1 MLRSRK
7 SLSGLADPVSGYI
20 CHRRPFVRCR
30 YAVFDSEHPRPSRP
44 RHMTSTSR
52 PLISSTDLQLKI
64 VADLDDELARH
75 HRAAF
80 GWALACCRWD
90 RGAAEDVLQTSYLKI
105 VDGRARFANGGEFR
119 TFLFGVIR
127 RTSSEERRRRIVRA
141 TLSLGL
147 LAPRDTPT
155 VQHEGLDPI
164 IRDEASRELVAAL
177 KQLSSRQRDVLHL
190 VFYQD
195 LTIAAAADVIGVSIG
210 SARVHY
216 ERGKARLRQILG
228 EES

>member
-1 MLRSRK
+1 L
-7 SLSGLADPVSGYI
+7 
-20 CHRRPFVRCR
+20 
-30 YAVFDSEHPRPSRP
+30 
-44 RHMTSTSR
+44 
-52 PLISSTDLQLKI
+52 I
-64 VADLDDELARH
+64 VAELDDELERH
-75 HRAAF
+75 HRASF

-90 RGAAEDVLQTSYLKI
+90 RSAAEDVLQTAYLKI
-105 VDGRARFANGGEFR
+105 VDGRARFSNGAGFR

-127 RTSSEERRRRIVRA
+127 RTASEERRRQVVRA

-147 LAPRDTPT
+147 LTPHDTPS

-164 IRDEASRELVAAL
+164 IRDDASRQLIAAL
-177 KQLSSRQRDVLHL
+177 KQLPARQRDVLHL
-190 VFYQD
+190 VFYQE

>member
-1 MLRSRK
+1 
-7 SLSGLADPVSGYI
+7 
-20 CHRRPFVRCR
+20 
-30 YAVFDSEHPRPSRP
+30 
-44 RHMTSTSR
+44 
-52 PLISSTDLQLKI
+52 
-64 VADLDDELARH
+64 VADFDEQLARH
-75 HRAAF
+75 HQAAF

-90 RGAAEDVLQTSYLKI
+90 RGAAEDVLQTAYLKI
-105 VDGRARFANGGEFR
+105 VDGRARYLDRSEFQ

-127 RTSSEERRRRIVRA
+127 RTAGEERRRRAVRT

-147 LAPRDTPT
+147 LTPRETPS
-155 VQHEGLDPI
+155 VAHDGLDPI
-164 IRDEASRELVAAL
+164 IRDEASRQLIAAL

-195 LTIAAAADVIGVSIG
+195 LTIDDASRVLGISLG

-228 EES
+228 EE